1 MRHERGCSE
10 RGEYGIRFDFLQ
22 SQHGKQPINLQ
33 DFSKT
38 RQDLFHAG
46 HLSGKFYT
54 SPEIFQKEIEQIFM
68 KNWPCVGRVEQY
80 TNPGD
85 YRALWIT
92 GHPPFAQLLSRSHV
106 RDRGVELSPSIH
118 HYILGRR

>member
-33 DFSKT
+33 DFFKKT
-38 RQDLFHAG
+38 RQDPIFTLG
-46 HLSGKFYT
+46 IYRGEFYT
-54 SPEIFQKEIEQIFM
+54 SPEIFQKEIEQRFM

-92 GHPPFAQLLSRSHV
+92 GHPPFAQLLS
-106 RDRGVELSPSIH
+106 
-118 HYILGRR
+118 